1 MVRSYR
7 GAVWAAATGTSRA
20 LQYTAQVRDIY
31 ARRWRLLDRKNMTL
45 DRAYEQSN
53 QSPQSVVTGWAE
65 IPLLPQHI
73 WHDSQSAGFSGHTS
87 TALGC
92 PDPCVGVPSS
102 APMFRFA
109 SSSLNSA
116 LSPSVSSSNLSP
128 IHLQKDC
135 APPYLTGNCGSPELN
150 PGSSPIDID
159 FDNVNQDHPPTDP
172 NRGSASIV
180 IDMPLTSVG
189 AHPSIRFSGPPNLAQ
204 QLPPANGSIPNNAH
218 SHTNLPNIDVDV
230 SCVSS
235 ALPTSVSPTLPAHDL
250 AMGRC
255 GPIPSLPET
264 LTLEEF
270 ITPAP
275 SSRSE
280 SAKPKRGKNGA
291 NYKLS
296 SSLPVNHE

>member
-1 MVRSYR
+1 
-7 GAVWAAATGTSRA
+7 
-20 LQYTAQVRDIY
+20 
-31 ARRWRLLDRKNMTL
+31 MTL

-53 QSPQSVVTGWAE
+53 HSPQGAATGWAE

-73 WHDSQSAGFSGHTS
+73 WNDSQSAGFSGHTP
-87 TALGC
+87 TTLGC
-92 PDPCVGVPSS
+92 PDHCVGVPSSS

-128 IHLQKDC
+128 IHPQKDC

-159 FDNVNQDHPPTDP
+159 YDNVNQDHLPTDP
-172 NRGSASIV
+172 DRGSASIV
-180 IDMPLTSVG
+180 IDMPLNTMG
-189 AHPSIRFSGPPNLAQ
+189 AHSPIRFSGPPNPAH
-204 QLPPANGSIPNNAH
+204 QLPPANGSIPNNTH
-218 SHTNLPNIDVDV
+218 SHANPPHIDVEV
-230 SCVSS
+230 SCGIS
-235 ALPTSVSPTLPAHDL
+235 ALPTSVSPISPVHDL
-250 AMGRC
+250 TIGRC
-255 GPIPSLPET
+255 GPVPSIPET

-270 ITPAP
+270 ITPTP

-280 SAKPKRGKNGA
+280 PAKTKRGKNGT

>member
-1 MVRSYR
+1 
-7 GAVWAAATGTSRA
+7 
-20 LQYTAQVRDIY
+20 
-31 ARRWRLLDRKNMTL
+31 MTL

-53 QSPQSVVTGWAE
+53 HSPQGASTGWAE
-65 IPLLPQHI
+65 IPLLPQHL
-73 WHDSQSAGFSGHTS
+73 WHDSQSAGFSGHTPN
-87 TALGC
+87 TLGC
-92 PDPCVGVPSS
+92 SDPCVGVPSSS

-116 LSPSVSSSNLSP
+116 LSPSVSSSNQSP
-128 IHLQKDC
+128 IHLRKDG

-159 FDNVNQDHPPTDP
+159 YDNVNQDHHPTDP
-172 NRGSASIV
+172 DRGSASIV
-180 IDMPLTSVG
+180 IDMSLNSVG
-189 AHPSIRFSGPPNLAQ
+189 AHSPIRFSVPPNPTN

-218 SHTNLPNIDVDV
+218 SHANLPSVEV
-230 SCVSS
+230 EVPCVTST
-235 ALPTSVSPTLPAHDL
+235 LPTPVSPISPPHDV
-250 AMGRC
+250 AIGCC
-255 GPIPSLPET
+255 GPVPSIPET

-270 ITPAP
+270 ITPVP

-280 SAKPKRGKNGA
+280 SATSAKLKRGRNGA